1 MRTESFKR
9 TDIEESWVL
18 LDAEGKTLGRF
29 ASEVA
34 NILSGKNKPEYTPN
48 ADLGDYVVVV
58 NASKITVTGKKLDQ
72 KLYYRHSGYPGG
84 IKSKPLNEVLR
95 NSPSDAVKSAV
106 KGMLPKN
113 KLGRKMLTKLKVY
126 DNAEHPH
133 AAQKPVTKESQDLK
147 LEQIIT
153 VGRRKTS
160 TARVFLQKGSGE
172 ITVNKKKLEGYF
184 GREVAQMVVKK
195 PLVSADLTNGVD
207 IKATVTGGGSFG
219 QAGAIRLGIARALV
233 EYDENLKPVL
243 KKEGFLTRD
252 SRKVERKK
260 VGLRKARKRPQYSK
274 R

>member
-1 MRTESFKR
+1 MKTESYKR
-9 TDIEESWVL
+9 SDIADSWFL
-18 LDAEGKTLGRF
+18 LDAKEQTLGRF
-29 ASEVA
+29 ATKVA

-48 ADLGDYVVVV
+48 ADMGDYVVVI
-58 NASKITVTGKKLDQ
+58 NAKKMRVTGKKLDQ
-72 KLYYRHSGYPGG
+72 KIYYRHSGYPGG
-84 IKSKPLNEVLR
+84 IKSKLLREVM
-95 NSPSDAVKSAV
+95 NSSASDALKSAV

-113 KLGRKMLTKLKVY
+113 KIGKQMLTKLKVY
-126 DNAEHPH
+126 DDDSHPH
-133 AAQKPVTKESQDLK
+133 SAQKPLSIDLQERK

-160 TARVFLQKGSGE
+160 TARVFLQKGTGE
-172 ITVNKKKLEGYF
+172 ITVNKKKLETYF
-184 GREVAQMVVKK
+184 GREVAQMVVKQ
-195 PLVSADLTNGVD
+195 PLVSTDLSSGVD

-233 EYDENLKPVL
+233 EYDETLKPVL